1 MSKLSIKYEKNLYF
15 KWIIIF
21 ALLSIHTCYFL
32 IVFQIFK
39 KKTIFFEDIFL
50 WLLESQFF
58 INFLNISVLFDV
70 NFGRR
75 TNLCLLTTSL
85 LSFMTLFCRMNF
97 LHLSWFSFF
106 NKKHILRFFCII
118 LNISF
123 NYILLFCSM
132 MRRIGVLR
140 GAMLKLIKHLC
151 KTNSRK
157 IKNVRNIIPLYFWLL
172 KILFIVYCASETLL
186 EFFILLISLI

>member
-1 MSKLSIKYEKNLYF
+1 M
-15 KWIIIF
+15 
-21 ALLSIHTCYFL
+21 
-32 IVFQIFK
+32 
-39 KKTIFFEDIFL
+39 
-50 WLLESQFF
+50 ESQFF

-106 NKKHILRFFCII
+106 TVFFSRFFFKNKKHILRFFCII